1 MNASNGVII
10 CGPKSCSLIELKI
23 LSQRT
28 FNGINF
34 SPNTLAMPFIPGK
47 FVMSVC
53 LIVWHL

>member
-1 MNASNGVII
+1 M

-34 SPNTLAMPFIPGK
+34 SPNTLAMPFISGK
-47 FVMSVC
+47 FVMSDST
-53 LIVWHL
+53 